1 MDGTNPA
8 AGSNESTASVSF
20 EVDPKLRNTCAKA
33 GTDAITMYN
42 TRAECGPEIIG
53 FENVIGLEWEPQCI
67 YVVIAA
73 DNQAQI
79 FDEMMAA
86 GRIMSDPFNVSVKYT
101 VGLAA
106 NPDVTSAAI
115 NCQSSFMLQENYAR
129 DKILQDELQELE
141 EKRALYQ
148 VYTDLIAFWSH
159 VLKMSTPFATRPRA
173 HVLSSRARRLWC
185 CRKVQAAS

>member
-1 MDGTNPA
+1 
-8 AGSNESTASVSF
+8 
-20 EVDPKLRNTCAKA
+20 
-33 GTDAITMYN
+33 
-42 TRAECGPEIIG
+42 
-53 FENVIGLEWEPQCI
+53 
-67 YVVIAA
+67 
-73 DNQAQI
+73 
-79 FDEMMAA
+79 
-86 GRIMSDPFNVSVKYT
+86 MSDPFNVSVKYT

-159 VLKMSTPFATRPRA
+159 VLKMRKFKLPPEPPPPPPPLPPPAGEEWPPAPPFPPVLTTYDEFTDQLIRTQADTAKRIVELEQIVSVCTTTRTTTCGIPKNE
-173 HVLSSRARRLWC
+173 VRRL
-185 CRKVQAAS
+185 VTHAGSSPSEHP